1 MGTECL
7 GWGLAVKQSGTT
19 VLFLE
24 GQVPCSWA
32 GMLAMVLA
40 EGVDAVGGVRA
51 GAGSARPPTPHP
63 GLGLL
68 CSGAWPS
75 PRPAGGLTPQQGLL
89 PVPSGGPGLCG
100 CLVASP

>member
-40 EGVDAVGGVRA
+40 EG
-51 GAGSARPPTPHP
+51 S
-63 GLGLL
+63 
-68 CSGAWPS
+68 
-75 PRPAGGLTPQQGLL
+75 
-89 PVPSGGPGLCG
+89 
-100 CLVASP
+100 